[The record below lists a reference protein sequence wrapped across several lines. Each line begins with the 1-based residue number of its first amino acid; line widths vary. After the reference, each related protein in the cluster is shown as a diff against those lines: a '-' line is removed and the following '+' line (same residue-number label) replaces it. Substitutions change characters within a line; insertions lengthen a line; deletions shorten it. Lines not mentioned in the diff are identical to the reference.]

1 MGRILRRTRSH
12 KIQALETSGTCRHRP
27 RVLTRG
33 PVIDSTALFLSVSL
47 SVGDFYCLPKT
58 NERPAAQERWAR
70 EACTEQETLQFIFSF
85 FTKPL
90 WLISCKIMA
99 SPQLGNTDSQNARKL
114 STIEPLLGSVSPIVS
129 ILLVLKVDVWKGQ
142 SVRKGY
148 NLKSMS
154 VIKKVES
161 GSSCWETMRRQDESV
176 RWVPGSSILDKYS
189 LHSSLLS
196 SC

>member
-1 MGRILRRTRSH
+1 MNALPH
-12 KIQALETSGTCRHRP
+12 KSVEPERH
-27 RVLTRG
+27 VLSRKRFN
-33 PVIDSTALFLSVSL
+33 SSFH
-47 SVGDFYCLPKT
+47 
-58 NERPAAQERWAR
+58 
-70 EACTEQETLQFIFSF
+70 F
-85 FTKPL
+85 FTKRL

-161 GSSCWETMRRQDESV
+161 GSSC
-176 RWVPGSSILDKYS
+176 
-189 LHSSLLS
+189 
-196 SC
+196 

>member
-1 MGRILRRTRSH
+1 
-12 KIQALETSGTCRHRP
+12 
-27 RVLTRG
+27 
-33 PVIDSTALFLSVSL
+33 
-47 SVGDFYCLPKT
+47 
-58 NERPAAQERWAR
+58 
-70 EACTEQETLQFIFSF
+70 
-85 FTKPL
+85 
-90 WLISCKIMA
+90 MA

-161 GSSCWETMRRQDESV
+161 GSSC
-176 RWVPGSSILDKYS
+176 
-189 LHSSLLS
+189 
-196 SC
+196 